1 MKQISFIV
9 AILIWINTVQ
19 AQEKIWAATEYPK
32 AITDSIIEFDI
43 GDNKSF

>member
-1 MKQISFIV
+1 MKQIRFIV

-43 GDNKSF
+43 